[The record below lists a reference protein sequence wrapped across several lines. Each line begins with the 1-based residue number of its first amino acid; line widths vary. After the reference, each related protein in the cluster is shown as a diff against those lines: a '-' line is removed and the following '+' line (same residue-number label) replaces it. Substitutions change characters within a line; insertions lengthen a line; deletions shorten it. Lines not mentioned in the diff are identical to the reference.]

1 MPLIFLAILAAAGGG
16 ILQFFLLFKLISCV
30 LSGDFPGT
38 GLFLLAKFFVYA
50 LLFSVF
56 ILWLRGV
63 LACFGLAL
71 GVSYLLSAAV
81 FFLIRKRKE
90 NHPS

>member
-1 MPLIFLAILAAAGGG
+1 MIVPAILVATGGG

-38 GLFLLAKFFVYA
+38 GLFLLAKLFVYA
-50 LLFSVF
+50 VLFCVFVFLLRS
-56 ILWLRGV
+56 L
-63 LACFGLAL
+63 LAL
-71 GVSYLLSAAV
+71 CGIALGASFLLSAAV